1 MKRPETKCV
10 LIVMAM
16 FTFAVAYASYCS
28 TSCALEDLAEAA
40 RHSGSHHSS
49 GRSQGS
55 HNDGSGDPG
64 CAAADHL
71 GACIPAA
78 VGIAQVEFSKVD
90 RVTATLP
97 GMRPLATSS
106 SMVSSF
112 WLSGLAP
119 PPKQKSPLYQQI
131 SVLRV

>member
-1 MKRPETKCV
+1 MKRPETKRV
-10 LIVMAM
+10 LMVMVM

-28 TSCALEDLAEAA
+28 TSCALEGLAEAA
-40 RHSGSHHSS
+40 RHSGSHDSS

-55 HNDGSGDPG
+55 HHDDSDDPG
-64 CAAADHL
+64 CAAAAHF

-78 VGIAQVEFSKVD
+78 VGIAQVEFRNVD
-90 RVTATLP
+90 RVTSTLP
-97 GMRPLATSS
+97 GIPQLATSS

-119 PPKQKSPLYQQI
+119 PPKPKSPLYQQI
-131 SVLRV
+131 SILRV